1 VAMLDHL
8 SRGRVACGP
17 GIGLLEHE
25 LLRWKLPFYERRER
39 SREALQ
45 IIVKAWTEE
54 SVTYEGKD
62 WPFDEAPPVPRPYQQ
77 PYAPICVAAHSP
89 ASFEYAAQHH
99 DHVSQ
104 HIDVDGVMAER
115 FALWRRPWQAQGH
128 AGLMPRTFL
137 VRAVHVAETDAIAR
151 AEADQPLLTSRRLG
165 VEGIARTCIG
175 FKGTEDH
182 PTTRDINQV
191 FRGDEYVLPL
201 LARQWAGAGRQP
213 RGGDPPAQGAAP
225 TARP

>member
-1 VAMLDHL
+1 MRLAEDVAMLDHL

-25 LLRWKLPFYERRER
+25 LLRWQLPFDERRER
-39 SREALQ
+39 SRGALD
-45 IIVKAWTEE
+45 IIVKPWTEE
-54 SVTYEGKD
+54 SVTDEGKD

-128 AGLMPRTFL
+128 AGLMPRIFL

-151 AEADQPLLTSRRLG
+151 AEAD
-165 VEGIARTCIG
+165 
-175 FKGTEDH
+175 
-182 PTTRDINQV
+182 
-191 FRGDEYVLPL
+191 
-201 LARQWAGAGRQP
+201 
-213 RGGDPPAQGAAP
+213 
-225 TARP
+225 